1 MSNDKQ
7 QTAVEKA
14 KELVEKF
21 EQLMNYTSQ
30 ASRIC
35 ESTAKQCA
43 IIHVN
48 EMIKKLVE
56 LSDDKFT
63 YLNDVMHYQE
73 VKQAI
78 ETYGEGNK

>member
-1 MSNDKQ
+1 MSNNKQ

-21 EQLMNYTSQ
+21 EQLYNYTSQ
-30 ASRIC
+30 ANMLC

-56 LSDDKFT
+56 LSDNKFT

-78 ETYGEGNK
+78 EAYGGDNK

>member
-7 QTAVEKA
+7 QTAVDKA
-14 KELVEKF
+14 KELIEKF
-21 EQLMNYTSQ
+21 EQLINYTSQ

-56 LSDDKFT
+56 LSDGKFT
-63 YLNDVMHYQE
+63 YINDVMHYQE

-78 ETYGEGNK
+78 EKYEER